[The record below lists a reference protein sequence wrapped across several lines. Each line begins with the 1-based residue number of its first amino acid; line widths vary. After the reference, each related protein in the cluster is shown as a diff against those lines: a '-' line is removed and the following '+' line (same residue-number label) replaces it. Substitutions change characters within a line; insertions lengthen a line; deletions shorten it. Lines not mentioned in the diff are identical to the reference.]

1 MFRVLPVKD
10 KELFLRY
17 AIPCGEVLV
26 NRGELKAKLLKQLN
40 DSVKNKEEIQTPIEN
55 VFKVAARMCT
65 ILAKRMGK
73 DEIDSEVIRRYFLT
87 EHEKAIKWRKQVRP
101 DLKVEECL
109 VYPGRILRIDP
120 DRILV
125 KTKQGERFFRKD
137 FAKGL
142 HEKDWVSVHYDYIS
156 ERIKTD
162 HVNKM
167 LRGVKNGK

>member
-1 MFRVLPVKD
+1 MFKILPVKD

-26 NRGELKAKLLKQLN
+26 NRGELKEELLSQLN
-40 DSVKNKEEIQTPIEN
+40 NSVKNKEEIQTPIEN
-55 VFKVAARMCT
+55 VFKIAARMCT
-65 ILAKRMGK
+65 ILAKEMGK
-73 DEIDSEVIRRYFLT
+73 KEIDPEVIRRYFLI
-87 EHEKAIKWRKQVRP
+87 EHEKAIKWRKRVRP
-101 DLKVEECL
+101 DLKVKDCM

-125 KTKQGERFFRKD
+125 KTKQGEKFFRKD
-137 FAKGL
+137 FAEDLRK
-142 HEKDWVSVHYDYIS
+142 KDWVSVHYDYIA

-167 LRGVKNGK
+167 LRKGGHEK

>member
-1 MFRVLPVKD
+1 MFEVLPIKD

-26 NRGELKAKLLKQLN
+26 NRGEIKEELLNHLN
-40 DSVKNKEEIQTPIEN
+40 YSVKNKEEIQTPIEN
-55 VFKVAARMCT
+55 VFKVATRMCT

-73 DEIDSEVIRRYFLT
+73 KEIDSEVIRRYFLI
-87 EHEKAIKWRKQVRP
+87 EHEKAIKWRKKVRP

-109 VYPGRILRIDP
+109 VYPGRVLRIDP

-125 KTKQGERFFRKD
+125 KTKEGEKLFRKD
-137 FAKGL
+137 FAEGL
-142 HEKDWVSVHYDYIS
+142 RKKDWVSVHYDYIS
-156 ERIKTD
+156 EKIKTN

-167 LRGVKNGK
+167 LRKGEHEK